1 MKPLW
6 KDVLISLFMGLV
18 LPGILLN
25 GMSLMVPRE
34 PSWEPAVTQPETIP
48 VPKTSIPV
56 SVTEKDGSIRQMD
69 LEEYL
74 VGVVLGEMPAYFET
88 EALKA
93 QSVVAR
99 TYTLKT
105 ITTGG
110 KHGGGICTD
119 PGCCQAYTSEET
131 FLQQGGTAQ
140 QMEKVRSAVHSTSG
154 EILTYDGGLIEAT
167 YFSCSGG
174 STEDAAAV
182 WGTDYPYLRA
192 VSSPGEEHAAYF
204 TDTKTFDREVFCAVL
219 DIAPS
224 GNPESWLGR
233 PTYTPGG
240 GVASV
245 RIGGKDFTG
254 IQLRSLLGLRS
265 TAITFSVDGDRIV
278 ASTKGFGHR
287 VGMSQYGADAMA
299 VAGNSY
305 REILEHYYPGTCLE
319 FREGSIAGEYL
330 QK

>member
-25 GMSLMVPRE
+25 GISLMVPRE
-34 PSWEPAVTQPETIP
+34 QLWEPEVTQPETTP
-48 VPKTSIPV
+48 VPKPSVPV

-105 ITTGG
+105 IATGG

-140 QMEKVRSAVHSTSG
+140 QMEKVRGAVHSTSG
-154 EILTYDGGLIEAT
+154 EILTYNGGLIEAT

-182 WGTDYPYLRA
+182 WGT
-192 VSSPGEEHAAYF
+192 GEEHAAYF
-204 TDTKTFDREVFCAVL
+204 TDSKTFDREVFCAVL
-219 DIAPS
+219 DITPS
-224 GNPESWLGR
+224 GNPESWMGR

-245 RIGGKDFTG
+245 KIGGKDFTG

-265 TAITFSVDGDRIV
+265 TAITFSVEGERIV

-299 VAGNSY
+299 VAGYSY

-319 FREGSIAGEYL
+319 FREDGYL